1 MAVQYIQ
8 ARVTNPGTP
17 GKALRAVSGRKKM
30 AKKKRSA
37 AKKIVI
43 SVGRK
48 RNPAKKR
55 RSSLLARAR
64 RGASKIGSRAKT
76 IVLGAVPKR
85 RKVAKKRRSNPA
97 KRRALGGIVLHRS
110 RKHNPRRRR
119 HSVKRRRS
127 NPGFDVKSA
136 LISSAVLIGGTY
148 LAAKIVPW
156 IESKVSEMAPSLSG
170 KTLGYSMLLGAAAT
184 IVGGDYLQK
193 KFGSSKVDLKP
204 AAYAIATY
212 MAIRGLRKAEILDA
226 SSMAATLDF
235 APNLAYGAERTHN
248 PSLPPG
254 YSMLG
259 SILSNEQLPAPA
271 VGPHNVMQ
279 GYGGYTPSL
288 V

>member
-1 MAVQYIQ
+1 
-8 ARVTNPGTP
+8 
-17 GKALRAVSGRKKM
+17 M
-30 AKKKRSA
+30 AKKKRGG

-48 RNPAKKR
+48 RNPAKK

-76 IVLGAVPKR
+76 IVLGALPKR
-85 RKVAKKRRSNPA
+85 RKNPAKKRRSVSA

-119 HSVKRRRS
+119 SIKRRRH

-136 LISSAVLIGGTY
+136 LISSAVLIGGTF
-148 LAAKIVPW
+148 LAQMAVPW
-156 IESKVSEMAPSLSG
+156 IEKKLIELAPESIG
-170 KTLGYSMLLGAAAT
+170 KKNADGNLATLGYVQLAGAAGTVLLGQ
-184 IVGGDYLQK
+184 YLQK
-193 KFGSSKVDLKP
+193 KFGSSKIDFAP
-204 AAYAIATY
+204 ASYAIATY
-212 MAIRGLRKAEILDA
+212 MAIRGFRNAALFPKE
-226 SSMAATLDF
+226 SMTVLAGTLDF
-235 APNLAYGAERTHN
+235 APALAYGSGSIREHN
-248 PSLPPG
+248 PSLPAG

-279 GYGGYTPSL
+279 GYGGYAPSL